1 MARKKKNYTVKG
13 DKIIA
18 NILNLTDEEIAEIAK
33 YRAIGYTVVAKK
45 PSKAPTKDEMLA
57 ELATDE
63 KDKKVKEDFEKAYKI
78 KKKELDNKETQ
89 EFIAGLVKDYEGL
102 KTTTKKGEAVAGYHL
117 ACQIYSL
124 WKKAQAK

>member
-1 MARKKKNYTVKG
+1 MAKKKKNYTVKG

-63 KDKKVKEDFEKAYKI
+63 KALEDFEKAYKI

-89 EFIAGLVKDYEGL
+89 EFIAKLVKDYEGL